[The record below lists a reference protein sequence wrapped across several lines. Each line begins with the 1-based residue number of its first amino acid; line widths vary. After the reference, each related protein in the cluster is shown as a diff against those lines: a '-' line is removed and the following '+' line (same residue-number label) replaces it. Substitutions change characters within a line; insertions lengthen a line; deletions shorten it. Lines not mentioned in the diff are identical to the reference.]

1 MSQATPERR
10 RDRMSDRCFIGVD
23 VGTGSARAG
32 VFDEAGALLGAAKQT
47 IATWY
52 EPGDIA
58 EQSSDDV
65 WRAVAAAVRGAVSG
79 SGVSPAAIA
88 GLGFAA
94 TCSLVVVDRRGRPL
108 AVGPSEDP
116 ARNIIV
122 WMDHRALDQARRI
135 NLTEEAVLRYV
146 GGIISPE
153 METPK
158 LLWLKEH
165 RPAIFSAAGHFFDL
179 PDFLTW
185 RATGSLD
192 RSACTVTCKWTY
204 LAHERRWDPAYF
216 RRIGLGELAEEGF
229 ARIGS
234 KVVDVASPI
243 GSGLTAEAA
252 ADLGLSGGIPVGA
265 ALIDA
270 HAGGLGTVG
279 GAAST
284 GEPFSVESRIAYVFG
299 TSACIMATT
308 REATFVPGIW
318 GPYFSAMVPG
328 LWLNEAGQSA
338 AGAALDQLL
347 TLHPAASQAAE
358 QARQSGRA
366 LLAFLED
373 MAIEDSDSLST
384 VAKLARDIHVM
395 PEFLGNRSP
404 HADPDARAMVAGLG
418 LERDI
423 ASLVK
428 LYVAGLCGLAYG
440 ARQVLEALRA
450 RELRLNTLI
459 ISGGAAQSRL
469 VRQIL
474 ADVTRLDVAVAVTPE
489 PVLLGA
495 AMLGAVA
502 AARFRSLED
511 AMRSMSQLGP
521 LCTSVMGNMRAF
533 HEAKYKIYE
542 LLQST
547 ERQAR
552 AVMAP
557 FATDQE

>member
-1 MSQATPERR
+1 
-10 RDRMSDRCFIGVD
+10 MSDRCFIGVD

-65 WRAVAAAVRGAVSG
+65 WRAVAIAVRGAVSG

-234 KVVDVASPI
+234 KVVDVASPV

-252 ADLGLSGGIPVGA
+252 ADLGLIAGIPVGA

-358 QARQSGRA
+358 QASQSGRA

-404 HADPDARAMVAGLG
+404 QADPDARAMVAGLG

-502 AARFRSLED
+502 AATFRSLED

>member
-1 MSQATPERR
+1 
-10 RDRMSDRCFIGVD
+10 MSDRCFIGVD

-65 WRAVAAAVRGAVSG
+65 WRAVAIAVRGAVSG

-234 KVVDVASPI
+234 KVVDVASPV

-252 ADLGLSGGIPVGA
+252 ADLGLIAGIPVGA

-358 QARQSGRA
+358 QASQSGRA

>member
-1 MSQATPERR
+1 
-10 RDRMSDRCFIGVD
+10 MSDRCFIGVD

-47 IATWY
+47 IAIWY
-52 EPGDIA
+52 EAGDIA
-58 EQSSDDV
+58 EQSSDDI
-65 WRAVAAAVRGAVSG
+65 WRAVAGAVRGAVSE
-79 SGVSPAAIA
+79 SGVAPAAIA

-94 TCSLVVVDRRGRPL
+94 TCSLVVVDRQGRPL
-108 AVGPSEDP
+108 AVGASEDP

-135 NLTEEAVLRYV
+135 NLTQEDVLRYV

-158 LLWLKEH
+158 LLWLREH
-165 RPAIFSAAGHFFDL
+165 RPAIFAAAGHFFDL

-185 RATGSLD
+185 RAAGSLD

-234 KVVDVASPI
+234 NVVDVATPL

-252 ADLGLSGGIPVGA
+252 ADLGLIAGIPVGA

-347 TLHPAASQAAE
+347 SLHPAATQAAE

-373 MAIEDSDSLST
+373 MAIAGSESLST
-384 VAKLARDIHVM
+384 VAALARDVHVM

-404 HADPDARAMVAGLG
+404 HADPDARAVIAGIG
-418 LERDI
+418 LERDV

-440 ARQVLEALRA
+440 ARQVMEALRA
-450 RELRLNTLI
+450 RGLTLKTLI

-502 AARFRSLED
+502 AGRFRSLED
-511 AMRSMSQLGP
+511 AMHSMSRLGP
-521 LCTSVMGNMRAF
+521 LCSPAMGNMRAF
-533 HEAKYKIYE
+533 HEAKYEVYE

-547 ERQAR
+547 ERRAR

-557 FATDQE
+557 LAAMDRE

>member
-1 MSQATPERR
+1 
-10 RDRMSDRCFIGVD
+10 MSDRCFIGVD

-65 WRAVAAAVRGAVSG
+65 WRAVAIAVRGAVSG

-234 KVVDVASPI
+234 KVVDVASPV

-252 ADLGLSGGIPVGA
+252 ADLGLIAGIPIGA

-358 QARQSGRA
+358 QARQSGRT

-521 LCTSVMGNMRAF
+521 LCTPVMGNMRAF
-533 HEAKYKIYE
+533 HEAKYKVYE

>member
-1 MSQATPERR
+1 
-10 RDRMSDRCFIGVD
+10 MSDRCFIGVD

-65 WRAVAAAVRGAVSG
+65 WRAVAIAVRGAVSA

-521 LCTSVMGNMRAF
+521 LCTPVMGNMRTF
-533 HEAKYKIYE
+533 HEAKYKVYE

>member
-1 MSQATPERR
+1 
-10 RDRMSDRCFIGVD
+10 MSDCYFVGVD

-32 VFDEAGALLGAAKQT
+32 VFDEAGTLRGAAKQA

-52 EPGDIA
+52 EPGDIV
-58 EQSSDDV
+58 EQSSDDI
-65 WRAVAAAVRGAVSG
+65 WRAVATAVRGAVSD
-79 SGVSPAAIA
+79 SGLPPAAIA

-94 TCSLVVVDRRGRPL
+94 TCSLVVVDQRGRPL

-135 NLTEEAVLRYV
+135 NLTGESVLRYV
-146 GGIISPE
+146 GGVISPE

-165 RPAIFSAAGHFFDL
+165 RPMIFSAAGQFFDL
-179 PDFLTW
+179 PDFLSW
-185 RATGSLD
+185 RATGSLA
-192 RSACTVTCKWTY
+192 RSSCTVSCKWTY

-216 RRIGLGELAEEGF
+216 RRIGLGELADEGF
-229 ARIGS
+229 VRIGS
-234 KVVDVASPI
+234 EVVDVASPL

-252 ADLGLSGGIPVGA
+252 GDLGLTAGVPVGA

-279 GAAST
+279 AAAST
-284 GEPFSVESRIAYVFG
+284 KEPVSVESRIAYVFG

-308 REATFVPGIW
+308 REATFVRGIW

-338 AGAALDQLL
+338 AGAALDQLVA
-347 TLHPAASQAAE
+347 LHPAAGEAAG
-358 QARQSGRA
+358 QARQSGRS
-366 LLAFLED
+366 LLALLED
-373 MAIEDSDSLST
+373 MAIADSHSLSA
-384 VAKLARDIHVM
+384 VATLARDVHVM

-404 HADPDARAMVAGLG
+404 HADPDARAVIAGLG

-423 ASLVK
+423 PSLVR

-440 ARQVLEALRA
+440 ARQVMEALRA
-450 RELRLNTLI
+450 CGWNLDTLI

-474 ADVTRLDVAVAVTPE
+474 ADATGLDVAVAATPE

-502 AARFRSLED
+502 AARFTSLED

-521 LCTSVMGNMRAF
+521 LCTPAAGDTRAF
-533 HEAKYKIYE
+533 HAAKYKVYE

-547 ERQAR
+547 ERHAR
-552 AVMAP
+552 NLMASLSS
-557 FATDQE
+557 DHRV

>member
-1 MSQATPERR
+1 MP
-10 RDRMSDRCFIGVD
+10 DRCFIGVD

-65 WRAVAAAVRGAVSG
+65 WRAVAIAVRGAVSG

-234 KVVDVASPI
+234 KVVDVASPV

-252 ADLGLSGGIPVGA
+252 ADLGLIAGIPVGA

-358 QARQSGRA
+358 QASQSGRA

-404 HADPDARAMVAGLG
+404 QADPDARAMVAGLG

>member
-1 MSQATPERR
+1 
-10 RDRMSDRCFIGVD
+10 MSDRCFIGVD

-32 VFDEAGALLGAAKQT
+32 VFDEVGALLGAAKQT

-65 WRAVAAAVRGAVSG
+65 WRAVAIAVRGAVSG

-234 KVVDVASPI
+234 KVVDVASPV

-252 ADLGLSGGIPVGA
+252 ADLGLIAGIPVGA

-358 QARQSGRA
+358 QASQSGRA

-404 HADPDARAMVAGLG
+404 QADPDARAMVAGLG

-502 AARFRSLED
+502 AATFRSLED

>member
-1 MSQATPERR
+1 
-10 RDRMSDRCFIGVD
+10 MSDRCFIGVD

-65 WRAVAAAVRGAVSG
+65 WRAVAIAVRGAVSG

-216 RRIGLGELAEEGF
+216 RRIGLAELAEEGF

-234 KVVDVASPI
+234 KVVDVASPV

-252 ADLGLSGGIPVGA
+252 ADLGLIAGIPIGA

-358 QARQSGRA
+358 QARQSGRT

-428 LYVAGLCGLAYG
+428 LHVAGLCGLAYG

-533 HEAKYKIYE
+533 HEAKYKVYE

>member
-1 MSQATPERR
+1 
-10 RDRMSDRCFIGVD
+10 MSDRCFIGVD

-65 WRAVAAAVRGAVSG
+65 WRAVAIAVRGAVSG

-234 KVVDVASPI
+234 KVVDVASPV

-252 ADLGLSGGIPVGA
+252 ADLGLIAGIPVGA

-284 GEPFSVESRIAYVFG
+284 GESFSVESRIAYVFG

-358 QARQSGRA
+358 QASQSGRA

>member
-1 MSQATPERR
+1 
-10 RDRMSDRCFIGVD
+10 MSDRCFIGVD

-65 WRAVAAAVRGAVSG
+65 WRAVAIAVRGAVSG

-234 KVVDVASPI
+234 KVVDVASPV

-252 ADLGLSGGIPVGA
+252 ADLGLIAGIPVGA